1 MNRPYL
7 IIPELVEQ
15 PTWGG
20 DYIAKLKG
28 WQGRFGL
35 DSLKI
40 GQSYELWGKSKL
52 ATDIFDS
59 QDLRFGP
66 SYESL
71 PFEKVA
77 NVLGPGETMPL
88 LIKINQALGNSFQ
101 LHIKPETKS
110 DRWLPKPESWY
121 FLEKGFISLGI
132 RPETDQEEYRQTC
145 LAIDQFM
152 HTLSADISVGKLTL
166 EEGRVKAREF
176 IHTKNPW
183 RFVNTY
189 ETNKYDLIDLSMGA
203 VHHSWEENRDIS
215 PEGNIVFE
223 VQLDSS
229 DDEATI
235 RSFDQGK
242 IKDDGTVRTLAIDEY
257 FKHLD
262 TDPEHNTIEY
272 MKRSKEGEKLL
283 RTRFYSVDLLE
294 LSAPRTIQMKQSFHH
309 LYVRDGAVEIRAHDV
324 TVRVA
329 KGHSCFV
336 PSSVGSYL
344 IVPQNQNST
353 LIQTFL

>member
-7 IIPELVEQ
+7 VIPELIEQ

-20 DYIAKLKG
+20 NYIANLKG

-35 DSLKI
+35 GAKKI

-52 ATDIFDS
+52 ASDIFDS
-59 QDLRFGP
+59 RDPRFGP
-66 SYESL
+66 SY
-71 PFEKVA
+71 FEQQYIPVS
-77 NVLGPGETMPL
+77 NVLNPEETMPL

-121 FLEKGFISLGI
+121 FLEKGFISLGV
-132 RPETDQEEYRQTC
+132 RPETNQEEYRQTC
-145 LAIDQFM
+145 LEIDQFM
-152 HTLSADISVGKLTL
+152 HTLSADILSGKLNL
-166 EEGRVKAREF
+166 EEGRAKARGF
-176 IHTKNPW
+176 IHEKNPW
-183 RFVNTY
+183 QFVNTY

-203 VHHSWEENRDIS
+203 IHHSWEENQDIS

-229 DDEATI
+229 DDQATI

-262 TDPEHNTIEY
+262 TEPEHNKIEY
-272 MKRSKEGEKLL
+272 MKREKEEEKLL

-294 LSAPRTIQMKQSFHH
+294 LSAPRLVEMKRSFHH
-309 LYVRDGAVEIRAHDV
+309 LYVRDGEVEIHGNGVVIRA
-324 TVRVA
+324 T

-336 PSSVGSYL
+336 PTSVSRYD
-344 IVPQNQNST
+344 IVPQNQNAT